1 VTKFQPLD
9 LRPQGQAWPGLNT
22 RGGFLSNGTG
32 QLADGSFNGV
42 IERGDV
48 LRKRR
53 GLIRGLDER
62 FVGVVC
68 GLFKYTDECGVEYLL
83 VADEEGIKIREPFE
97 IPVFTVSDAYP
108 NDTFSST
115 GAPNALNWR
124 NTSRYTQTSD
134 TLVLLG
140 SAAPSLAAQV
150 PSTSLMRWFK
160 DAANP
165 SYQVQVQ
172 YEFDGGLVS
181 RQRVAIVIRGNN
193 DLTTGALLQADLERT
208 PGSTYRAHIWHRR
221 ADGTYRE
228 LLFAEVPSPAQ
239 NSGFFTFRYRR
250 DIVSQ
255 PQQFTAGFNVTA
267 NGGVIVDQDSPT
279 MLTEIEDNDLGLT
292 SAIAMDR
299 SIASSST
306 AHRLLVV
313 SGGEL

>member
-1 VTKFQPLD
+1 MTKFQALD

-32 QLADGSFNGV
+32 QIADGSTNGV

-48 LRKRR
+48 LKKRR
-53 GLIRGLDER
+53 GFIRGLDER

-108 NDTFSST
+108 NDTFSSV
-115 GAPNALNWR
+115 GAPDPMLWR
-124 NTSRYTQTSD
+124 NTSRYTQTAD
-134 TLVLLG
+134 TLILLG

-150 PSTSLMRWFK
+150 PASSSMRWFK

-172 YEFDGGLVS
+172 YEFDGSLAT
-181 RQRVAIVIRGNN
+181 RQRVSVALRGSG
-193 DLTTGALLQADLERT
+193 DLATGALVQCDLERV
-208 PGSTYRAHIWHRR
+208 PGSTYRVHVFHRR
-221 ADGTYRE
+221 VDGTYRE
-228 LLFAEVPSPAQ
+228 LFFADIPSPAQ
-239 NSGFFTFRYRR
+239 NSGFLTLRYRR

-255 PQQFTAGFNVTA
+255 PQQFTAGINVTA

-279 MLTEIEDNDLGLT
+279 QLTEIEDNDLGLT
-292 SAIAMDR
+292 SAIALDR
-299 SIASSST
+299 AIVSSST

-313 SGGEL
+313 SGGAL

>member
-1 VTKFQPLD
+1 MTKFQPLD

-83 VADEEGIKIREPFE
+83 VTDQEGIKIREPFE

-165 SYQVQVQ
+165 SYEVQVQ
-172 YEFDGGLVS
+172 YEFDGSLS
-181 RQRVAIVIRGNN
+181 TRQRVSVVLRGSGDLQRALSSSVIWNEHQDRPIEFTCSIVARMGPTESSSS
-193 DLTTGALLQADLERT
+193 LTFQLPPRALASSRSGIDEILSRHPNFFRQ
-208 PGSTYRAHIWHRR
+208 GST
-221 ADGTYRE
+221 
-228 LLFAEVPSPAQ
+228 SP
-239 NSGFFTFRYRR
+239 
-250 DIVSQ
+250 
-255 PQQFTAGFNVTA
+255 
-267 NGGVIVDQDSPT
+267 PT
-279 MLTEIEDNDLGLT
+279 VE
-292 SAIAMDR
+292 
-299 SIASSST
+299 
-306 AHRLLVV
+306 
-313 SGGEL
+313 